1 MTGRFR
7 EAQQVQFELTKEQL
21 MVRQVA
27 NEFAQNEVRPVAS
40 DYDEEERFIWPIAKE
55 MGKLG
60 FMGMCVPEEYGGA
73 GADTVSYA
81 IVVEELSRVCGG
93 TGITVAAHNSLGTG
107 HILKHGTEE
116 QKRKY
121 LPKCASGEWLSAW
134 GLTEPNAGSDAGAT
148 AATAYL
154 DGDEWVINGNKV
166 FITNGSIAG
175 VTVVM
180 ARTDPGRGAHGI
192 SAFIVE
198 NGTPGYTYGKDEKK
212 LGLRGS
218 VTSELFFEDCRVP
231 EGNLL
236 GNRGEGFIGAL
247 EILDE
252 GRISIGAMALGL
264 AQGCY
269 DLALQYSKEREQFGR
284 PISKFQGVQWFLA
297 DMATEI
303 AAARWLVYHAA
314 ALKDA
319 KQKHSLESAMAKLF
333 ASEVSSRCANKAM
346 QIHGGYGYTRDY
358 DIERLLRDAKLTEI
372 GEGTSE
378 IQRLV
383 IARELLK

>member
-1 MTGRFR
+1 M
-7 EAQQVQFELTKEQL
+7 QFALTKEQL
-21 MVRQVA
+21 MVRQLA
-27 NEFAQNEVRPVAS
+27 NEFAQTEVKPVAS
-40 DYDEEERFIWPIAKE
+40 EYDEAEEFIWPIAEK

-116 QKRKY
+116 QKAKY

-198 NGTPGYTYGKDEKK
+198 NGTPGYTYGKDEIK
-212 LGLRGS
+212 LGLRSS

-231 EGNLL
+231 EENLL
-236 GNRGEGFIGAL
+236 GTRGEGFIGAL

-319 KQKHSLESAMAKLF
+319 KMNHSLESAQAKLF

>member
-1 MTGRFR
+1 M
-7 EAQQVQFELTKEQL
+7 QFELTKEQL
-21 MVRQVA
+21 MVRQTA
-27 NEFAQNEVRPVAS
+27 YEFAQNEVRPVAS
-40 DYDEEERFIWPIAKE
+40 DYDEAEEFIWPIAKE

-60 FMGMCVPEEYGGA
+60 FMGMCVPQEYGGA

-107 HILKHGTEE
+107 HILKHGTPE
-116 QKRKY
+116 QKEAY
-121 LPKCASGEWLSAW
+121 LPKLATGEWLSAW

-148 AATAYL
+148 ACTAVE

-192 SAFIVE
+192 SAIIVE

-231 EGNLL
+231 KENLL
-236 GNRGEGFIGAL
+236 GTRGEGFVGAL

-269 DLALQYSKEREQFGR
+269 DLGLQYSKEREQFGR
-284 PISKFQGVQWFLA
+284 PISKFQGVQWMLA
-297 DMATEI
+297 DMATEV

-319 KQKHSLESAMAKLF
+319 KVKFTKESAMAKLY
-333 ASEVSSRCANKAM
+333 ASEVSARCAAKAL

-383 IARELLK
+383 IARELLR

>member
-1 MTGRFR
+1 M
-7 EAQQVQFELTKEQL
+7 QFDLTKEQL
-21 MVRQVA
+21 MVRQLA
-27 NEFAQNEVRPVAS
+27 YDFAQTEVKPIATE
-40 DYDEEERFIWPIAKE
+40 YDEEEKFIWPIVEK
-55 MGKLG
+55 MGKMG
-60 FMGMCVPEEYGGA
+60 FMGMCVPQEYGGA

-81 IVVEELSRVCGG
+81 IVIEELSRVCGG

-116 QKRKY
+116 QKQRY
-121 LPKCASGEWLSAW
+121 LPKCASGEWLTAW
-134 GLTEPNAGSDAGAT
+134 GLTEPDAGSDAGAT
-148 AATAYL
+148 AATAVL

-166 FITNGSIAG
+166 LITNGSVAG
-175 VTVVM
+175 VSVIM

-192 SAFIVE
+192 TAFIVE

-212 LGLRGS
+212 MGLRGS
-218 VTSELFFEDCRVP
+218 ITSELFFEDCRVP
-231 EGNLL
+231 EDAML
-236 GNRGEGFIGAL
+236 GERGMGFIGSL

-269 DLALQYSKEREQFGR
+269 DLGLQYSKEREQFGR
-284 PISKFQGVQWFLA
+284 PICKFQGVQWMLA

-319 KQKHSLESAMAKLF
+319 KMKHGLESAMAKLY
-333 ASEVSSRCANKAM
+333 ASEVSSHCANKAL

>member
-1 MTGRFR
+1 L
-7 EAQQVQFELTKEQL
+7 QFELTKEQL
-21 MVRQVA
+21 MVRQLA
-27 NEFAQNEVRPVAS
+27 YDFAQTEVKPVAS
-40 DYDEEERFIWPIAKE
+40 DYDEAEEFIWPIARE

-116 QKRKY
+116 QKQTY

-148 AATAYL
+148 AATAVL

-236 GNRGEGFIGAL
+236 GTRGEGFIGAL

-264 AQGCY
+264 AQGSY

-297 DMATEI
+297 DMATEVS
-303 AAARWLVYHAA
+303 AARWLVYHAA

-319 KQKHSLESAMAKLF
+319 KMKHSLESAQAKLF

-378 IQRLV
+378 VQRLV

>member
-1 MTGRFR
+1 
-7 EAQQVQFELTKEQL
+7 VQFDLTKEQL
-21 MVRQVA
+21 MVRQLA
-27 NEFAQNEVRPVAS
+27 YDFAQTEVKPVAS
-40 DYDEEERFIWPIAKE
+40 EYDEAEEFIWPIAKK
-55 MGKLG
+55 MAKLG
-60 FMGMCVPEEYGGA
+60 FMGMCVPEKYGGA

-107 HILKHGTEE
+107 HILKHGNEE
-116 QKRKY
+116 QKQKY
-121 LPKCASGEWLSAW
+121 LPALASGEQLSAW

-148 AATAYL
+148 QATAVL

-166 FITNGSIAG
+166 FITNGSIAV
-175 VTVVM
+175 VTVVL
-180 ARTDPGRGAHGI
+180 ARTDPGRGTHGI
-192 SAFIVE
+192 SAIIVE

-212 LGLRGS
+212 LGLRSS

-231 EGNLL
+231 EENLL
-236 GNRGEGFIGAL
+236 GERGKGFIGAL
-247 EILDE
+247 QILDE

-269 DLALQYSKEREQFGR
+269 DLGLQYSKEREQFGR
-284 PISKFQGVQWFLA
+284 PISAFQGVQWMLA
-297 DMATEI
+297 DMATEV

-319 KQKHSLESAMAKLF
+319 KRPHITESAMAKLY
-333 ASEVSSRCANKAM
+333 ASEVSARCANKAL

-383 IARELLK
+383 IARNLLK

>member
-1 MTGRFR
+1 
-7 EAQQVQFELTKEQL
+7 VQFELTKEQL

-27 NEFAQNEVRPVAS
+27 NEFAQNEVKPVAS
-40 DYDEEERFIWPIAKE
+40 DYDEEEKFIWPIAKE

-116 QKRKY
+116 QKQRY

-218 VTSELFFEDCRVP
+218 ITSELFFEDCRVP
-231 EGNLL
+231 EENLL

-269 DLALQYSKEREQFGR
+269 DLGLQYSKEREQFGR

-319 KQKHSLESAMAKLF
+319 KMKHSLESAMAKLF

>member
-1 MTGRFR
+1 M
-7 EAQQVQFELTKEQL
+7 QFELTKEQL
-21 MVRQVA
+21 MVRQLA
-27 NEFAQNEVRPVAS
+27 YDFAQTEVKPVAS
-40 DYDEEERFIWPIAKE
+40 EYDEAEEFIWPIAKQ
-55 MGKLG
+55 MGKMG
-60 FMGMCVPEEYGGA
+60 FMGMCVPQEYGGA
-73 GADTVSYA
+73 GADTLSYA

-107 HILKHGTEE
+107 HILKHGTDE
-116 QKRKY
+116 QKQRY
-121 LPKCASGEWLSAW
+121 LPKLASGEQLSAW

-148 AATAYL
+148 AATAVL

-198 NGTPGYTYGKDEKK
+198 NGTPGYTYGKDEIK

-218 VTSELFFEDCRVP
+218 VTSELFFEDCRIP
-231 EGNLL
+231 EENLL
-236 GNRGEGFIGAL
+236 GTRGEGFIGSL

-297 DMATEI
+297 DMATEV
-303 AAARWLVYHAA
+303 AAARHLVYHAA

-319 KQKHSLESAMAKLF
+319 KMKHSLESAMAKLF

>member
-1 MTGRFR
+1 VCN
-7 EAQQVQFELTKEQL
+7 VQFELTKEQL
-21 MVRQVA
+21 MVRQLA
-27 NEFAQNEVRPVAS
+27 NEFAQTEVKPVAS
-40 DYDEEERFIWPIAKE
+40 EYDEAEEFIWPIARQ

-116 QKRKY
+116 QKAKY

-148 AATAYL
+148 AATAVL

-192 SAFIVE
+192 SAFIVD
-198 NGTPGYTYGKDEKK
+198 NGTPGYTYGKDEIK

-231 EGNLL
+231 EENLL
-236 GNRGEGFIGAL
+236 GTRGEGFIGAL

-319 KQKHSLESAMAKLF
+319 KMSHSLESAQAKLF

>member
-1 MTGRFR
+1 MKCPGGNT
-7 EAQQVQFELTKEQL
+7 VQFELTKEQL

-27 NEFAQNEVRPVAS
+27 NEFAQTEVKPIATE
-40 DYDEEERFIWPIAKE
+40 YDEEEKFIWPIVKKMA
-55 MGKLG
+55 KLG
-60 FMGMCVPEEYGGA
+60 FMGMCVPQKYGGA

-116 QKRKY
+116 QKERY

-148 AATAYL
+148 AATAVL
-154 DGDEWVINGNKV
+154 DGDGWVINGNKV
-166 FITNGSIAG
+166 FITNGSVAG
-175 VTVVM
+175 VTIVM
-180 ARTDPGRGAHGI
+180 ARTDPGRGVHGI

-212 LGLRGS
+212 MGLRS
-218 VTSELFFEDCRVP
+218 SITSELFFEDCRVP
-231 EGNLL
+231 EDALL
-236 GNRGEGFIGAL
+236 GERGKGFIGSL

-269 DLALQYSKEREQFGR
+269 DLGLQYSKEREQFGR
-284 PISKFQGVQWFLA
+284 PISKFQGIQWMLA

-303 AAARWLVYHAA
+303 MAARCLVYYSA

-319 KQKHSLESAMAKLF
+319 KEKHSLESAMAKLY
-333 ASEVSSRCANKAM
+333 ASEVSARCANKAL

-358 DIERLLRDAKLTEI
+358 AIERLLRDAKLTEI

-378 IQRLV
+378 VQRLI

>member
-1 MTGRFR
+1 M
-7 EAQQVQFELTKEQL
+7 
-21 MVRQVA
+21 
-27 NEFAQNEVRPVAS
+27 
-40 DYDEEERFIWPIAKE
+40 
-55 MGKLG
+55 
-60 FMGMCVPEEYGGA
+60 
-73 GADTVSYA
+73 SYA

-107 HILKHGTEE
+107 HILMHGTEE
-116 QKRKY
+116 QKQKY
-121 LPKCASGEWLSAW
+121 LPKLASGEQLSAW

-148 AATAYL
+148 ETTAVL

-166 FITNGSIAG
+166 FITSGSIAG
-175 VTVVM
+175 VTVIM
-180 ARTDPGRGAHGI
+180 ARTDPGRGTHGI
-192 SAFIVE
+192 SAIIVE

-231 EGNLL
+231 AENLL
-236 GNRGEGFIGAL
+236 GERGKGFIGAL
-247 EILDE
+247 QILDE

-269 DLALQYSKEREQFGR
+269 DLGLQYSKEREQFGR
-284 PISKFQGVQWFLA
+284 PISAFQGVQWMIA

-303 AAARWLVYHAA
+303 AAARWLVYHSA

-319 KQKHSLESAMAKLF
+319 KRPFSTESAMAKLY
-333 ASEVSSRCANKAM
+333 ASEVSARCANKAL

-383 IARELLK
+383 IARNLLR

>member
-1 MTGRFR
+1 M
-7 EAQQVQFELTKEQL
+7 QFDLTKEQL
-21 MVRQVA
+21 MVRQLA
-27 NEFAQNEVRPVAS
+27 YDFAQTEVKPIATE
-40 DYDEEERFIWPIAKE
+40 YDEEEKFIWPLVEKMGE
-55 MGKLG
+55 MGFL
-60 FMGMCVPEEYGGA
+60 GMCVPQEYGGA
-73 GADTVSYA
+73 GADTISYA

-93 TGITVAAHNSLGTG
+93 TGITVAAHNSLGTD
-107 HILKHGTEE
+107 HILKHGTDE
-116 QKRKY
+116 QKAKY
-121 LPKCASGEWLSAW
+121 LPKCASGEWLTAW

-148 AATAYL
+148 AATAVL

-166 FITNGSIAG
+166 FITNGSVAG
-175 VTVVM
+175 VSVIM

-192 SAFIVE
+192 TAFIVE

-231 EGNLL
+231 EDAML
-236 GNRGEGFIGAL
+236 GERGRGFIGAL

-269 DLALQYSKEREQFGR
+269 DLGLQYSKEREQFGR
-284 PISKFQGVQWFLA
+284 AISKFQGVQWFLA

-303 AAARWLVYHAA
+303 AAARWMVYHAA

-319 KQKHSLESAMAKLF
+319 KMKHSLESAMAKLF
-333 ASEVSSRCANKAM
+333 ASEVSARCANKAM

>member
-1 MTGRFR
+1 M
-7 EAQQVQFELTKEQL
+7 QFDLTKEQL
-21 MVRQVA
+21 MVRQLA
-27 NEFAQNEVRPVAS
+27 YDFAQSEVRPVAS
-40 DYDEEERFIWPIAKE
+40 EYDEAEEFIWPIAKE

-116 QKRKY
+116 QKQKY
-121 LPKCASGEWLSAW
+121 LPKLASGEQLSAW

-148 AATAYL
+148 AATAHL

-192 SAFIVE
+192 SAIIVE

-231 EGNLL
+231 EENLL
-236 GNRGEGFIGAL
+236 GTRGEGFIGAL

-284 PISKFQGVQWFLA
+284 PISAFQGVQWFLA
-297 DMATEI
+297 DMATEV
-303 AAARWLVYHAA
+303 AAARHLVYHAA

-319 KQKHSLESAMAKLF
+319 KRKHSIESAMAKLY

>member
-1 MTGRFR
+1 
-7 EAQQVQFELTKEQL
+7 VQFELTQEQL
-21 MVRQVA
+21 MVRQLA
-27 NEFAQNEVRPVAS
+27 YDFAQTEVKPVAS
-40 DYDEEERFIWPIAKE
+40 EYDEAEEFIWPIAKQ
-55 MGKLG
+55 MGKMG
-60 FMGMCVPEEYGGA
+60 FMGMCVPQEYGGA
-73 GADTVSYA
+73 GADTISYA

-107 HILKHGTEE
+107 HILKHGTDE
-116 QKRKY
+116 QKAKY
-121 LPKCASGEWLSAW
+121 LPKLASGEQLSAW

-148 AATAYL
+148 AATAVL

-180 ARTDPGRGAHGI
+180 ARTDPGRGSRGI

-231 EGNLL
+231 EENLL
-236 GNRGEGFIGAL
+236 GKRGEGFIGSL

-264 AQGCY
+264 AQGCF

-284 PISKFQGVQWFLA
+284 PISAFQGVQWFLA
-297 DMATEI
+297 DMATEV
-303 AAARWLVYHAA
+303 AAARHLVYHAA

-319 KQKHSLESAMAKLF
+319 KMKHSLESAMAKLF

>member
-1 MTGRFR
+1 M
-7 EAQQVQFELTKEQL
+7 QFDLTKSQL
-21 MVRQVA
+21 MVRQLA
-27 NEFAQNEVRPVAS
+27 YDFAQTEVKPVAS
-40 DYDEEERFIWPIAKE
+40 EFDEAEEFIWPIAKK
-55 MGKLG
+55 MAKLG
-60 FMGMCVPEEYGGA
+60 FMGMCVPQEYGGA

-107 HILKHGTEE
+107 HILKHGTDE
-116 QKRKY
+116 QKQKY
-121 LPKCASGEWLSAW
+121 LPKLASGEWLSAW

-148 AATAYL
+148 AATAVL

-180 ARTDPGRGAHGI
+180 ARTDPGKGAHGI
-192 SAFIVE
+192 SAFCVD

-231 EGNLL
+231 KEALL
-236 GNRGEGFIGAL
+236 GERGRGFVGAL

-284 PISKFQGVQWFLA
+284 PISAFQGVQWMLA
-297 DMATEI
+297 DMYTEI
-303 AAARWLVYHAA
+303 AAARWLVYHSA

-319 KQKHSLESAMAKLF
+319 KRKHSIESAMAKLY
-333 ASEVSSRCANKAM
+333 ASEASARCANKAM

-383 IARELLK
+383 IARQLLR

>member
-1 MTGRFR
+1 M
-7 EAQQVQFELTKEQL
+7 QFELTKEQL
-21 MVRQVA
+21 MVRQLA
-27 NEFAQNEVRPVAS
+27 NEFAQTEVKPVAS
-40 DYDEEERFIWPIAKE
+40 EYDEAEEFIWPIAKQ

-107 HILKHGTEE
+107 HILKHGTDE
-116 QKRKY
+116 QKATY

-148 AATAYL
+148 AATAVL

-198 NGTPGYTYGKDEKK
+198 NGTPGYTYGKDEIK

-231 EGNLL
+231 EENLL
-236 GNRGEGFIGAL
+236 GTRGEGFIGAL

-297 DMATEI
+297 DMATEV
-303 AAARWLVYHAA
+303 AAARHLVYNAA

-319 KQKHSLESAMAKLF
+319 KMKHSLESAMAKLF

>member
-1 MTGRFR
+1 M
-7 EAQQVQFELTKEQL
+7 QFELTKEQL
-21 MVRQVA
+21 MVRQLA
-27 NEFAQNEVRPVAS
+27 YEFAQTEVKPVAS
-40 DYDEEERFIWPIAKE
+40 EYDEAEEFIWPIARE
-55 MGKLG
+55 MGKMG
-60 FMGMCVPEEYGGA
+60 FMGMCVPQEYGGA

-81 IVVEELSRVCGG
+81 ILVEELSRVCGG

-107 HILKHGTEE
+107 HILKHGTDE
-116 QKRKY
+116 QKQKY
-121 LPKCASGEWLSAW
+121 LPKCASGEWLTAW

-148 AATAYL
+148 AATAVL
-154 DGDEWVINGNKV
+154 DGDDWVINGNKV

-198 NGTPGYTYGKDEKK
+198 NGTPGYTYGKDEIK

-236 GNRGEGFIGAL
+236 GTRGEGFIGSL

-284 PISKFQGVQWFLA
+284 PICKFQGVQWFLA

-303 AAARWLVYHAA
+303 AAARWLVYHSA

-319 KQKHSLESAMAKLF
+319 KMSHSLESAQAKLF
-333 ASEVSSRCANKAM
+333 AYEVSSRCANKAM

>member
-1 MTGRFR
+1 M
-7 EAQQVQFELTKEQL
+7 QFELTKEQL
-21 MVRQVA
+21 MVRQLA
-27 NEFAQNEVRPVAS
+27 YDFAQTEVKPVAS
-40 DYDEEERFIWPIAKE
+40 EYDEAEEFIWPIAKE

-116 QKRKY
+116 QKQTY

-148 AATAYL
+148 AATAVL

-198 NGTPGYTYGKDEKK
+198 NGTPGYTYGKDEIK

-231 EGNLL
+231 EENLL
-236 GNRGEGFIGAL
+236 GTRGEGFIGAL

-297 DMATEI
+297 DMATEL

-319 KQKHSLESAMAKLF
+319 KMKHTTESAMAKLY
-333 ASEVSSRCANKAM
+333 ASEVSARCAAKAL

>member
-1 MTGRFR
+1 M
-7 EAQQVQFELTKEQL
+7 QFELTKEQL
-21 MVRQVA
+21 MVRQLA
-27 NEFAQNEVRPVAS
+27 YEFAQTEVKPVAS
-40 DYDEEERFIWPIAKE
+40 EYDEAEEFIWPISKE

-107 HILKHGTEE
+107 HILKHGTPE
-116 QKRKY
+116 QKERY

-148 AATAYL
+148 AATAVL

-231 EGNLL
+231 EENLL
-236 GNRGEGFIGAL
+236 GTRGEGFIGAL

-284 PISKFQGVQWFLA
+284 PISAFQGVQWFLA
-297 DMATEI
+297 DMATEVS
-303 AAARWLVYHAA
+303 AARWLVYHAA

-319 KQKHSLESAMAKLF
+319 KMKHSLESAQAKLF

>member
-1 MTGRFR
+1 M
-7 EAQQVQFELTKEQL
+7 QFELTKEQL
-21 MVRQVA
+21 MVRQLA
-27 NEFAQNEVRPVAS
+27 YEFAQTEVRPVAS
-40 DYDEEERFIWPIAKE
+40 EYDEAEEFIWPIAKE

-107 HILKHGTEE
+107 HILMHGTEE
-116 QKRKY
+116 QKQKY
-121 LPKCASGEWLSAW
+121 LPKCASGEWLTAW

-175 VTVVM
+175 VTIVM
-180 ARTDPGRGAHGI
+180 VRTDPGRGAHGI
-192 SAFIVE
+192 SALIVE

-231 EGNLL
+231 EENLL
-236 GNRGEGFIGAL
+236 GTRGEGFIGAL

-303 AAARWLVYHAA
+303 AAARWLVYHSA

-319 KQKHSLESAMAKLF
+319 KMKHSLESAQAKLF

-358 DIERLLRDAKLTEI
+358 EIERLLRDAKLTEI

>member
-1 MTGRFR
+1 
-7 EAQQVQFELTKEQL
+7 VQFELTKEQL

-27 NEFAQNEVRPVAS
+27 NEFAQNEVKPVAS
-40 DYDEEERFIWPIAKE
+40 DYDEAEEFIWPIAKE

-107 HILKHGTEE
+107 HILKHGTDK
-116 QKRKY
+116 QKKRY
-121 LPKCASGEWLSAW
+121 LPKLASGEQLSAW

-148 AATAYL
+148 AATAVL

-180 ARTDPGRGAHGI
+180 ARTDAGRGTHGI

-212 LGLRGS
+212 LGLRSS
-218 VTSELFFEDCRVP
+218 VTTELFFEDCRVP
-231 EGNLL
+231 EENLL
-236 GNRGEGFIGAL
+236 GTRGEGFIGAL

-319 KQKHSLESAMAKLF
+319 KMKHALESAQAKLF
-333 ASEVSSRCANKAM
+333 ASEVSARCANKAI

>member
-1 MTGRFR
+1 M
-7 EAQQVQFELTKEQL
+7 QFELTKEQL
-21 MVRQVA
+21 MVRQLA
-27 NEFAQNEVRPVAS
+27 NEFAQTEVKPVAS
-40 DYDEEERFIWPIAKE
+40 EYDEAEEFIWPIAKQ

-107 HILKHGTEE
+107 HILKHGTDE
-116 QKRKY
+116 QKATY

-148 AATAYL
+148 AATAVL

-198 NGTPGYTYGKDEKK
+198 NGTPGYTYGKDEIK

-231 EGNLL
+231 EENLL
-236 GNRGEGFIGAL
+236 GIRGEGFIGAL

-297 DMATEI
+297 DMATEV
-303 AAARWLVYHAA
+303 AAARHLVYNAA

-319 KQKHSLESAMAKLF
+319 KMKHSLESAMAKLF

>member
-1 MTGRFR
+1 MCPGG
-7 EAQQVQFELTKEQL
+7 EAVQFDLTKEQL

-27 NEFAQNEVRPVAS
+27 NEFAQTEVKPVAAE
-40 DYDEEERFIWPIAKE
+40 YDEAEEFIWPIAKKMGE
-55 MGKLG
+55 MG
-60 FMGMCVPEEYGGA
+60 FMGMCVPQKYGGA

-116 QKRKY
+116 QKERY
-121 LPKCASGEWLSAW
+121 LPKLASGEQLSAW

-148 AATAYL
+148 QATAVL

-180 ARTDPGRGAHGI
+180 ARTDPGRGTHGI
-192 SAFIVE
+192 SAIIVE

-212 LGLRGS
+212 LGLRSS

-231 EGNLL
+231 EENLL
-236 GNRGEGFIGAL
+236 GERGKGFIGAL
-247 EILDE
+247 QILDE

-269 DLALQYSKEREQFGR
+269 DLGLQYSKEREQFGR
-284 PISKFQGVQWFLA
+284 PISNFQGVQWMLA

-319 KQKHSLESAMAKLF
+319 KLPHITESAMAKLY
-333 ASEVSSRCANKAM
+333 ASEVSARCANKAL

-383 IARELLK
+383 IARQLLK